1 MVKIKLIISI
11 LLVIFSCNAYSA
23 QKNIIIRDAEIEYFL
38 YKVILTV
45 SDGYFRNTQPFQPVL
60 ISNNEYNAFVTGSN
74 KIFINTGLINKS
86 KSINEIQGVLAHEIG
101 HLILNHSSSR
111 SINTSNLSKYSK
123 FATIAGI
130 ALSAGGKLDSN
141 SALGLI
147 LGTQDIAIKS
157 AFQFSRIQEQQADK
171 YALDTFRKKK
181 ISLTGLEN
189 LLLRLS
195 QREVSTNN
203 SVVGYYRSHPFS
215 KQRLEQLKKYKSSN
229 YISNKNNEDIYIN
242 NFNISLDYI
251 KNKIRAYGSD
261 PFEILNKKDNNNNN
275 NNNIFFTNYSR
286 IIAYK
291 KTGEYEPAIDTLK
304 VLQNKYPDYPFYYEL
319 AGDIYFSKGSY
330 NKSIREYK
338 KALNNLNEKYIY
350 ADDLIKFSLV
360 KSYLQT
366 NKAQDLEE
374 SIQILE
380 QMLHNSPKWKLLWRL
395 LAKSSGKLGQK
406 GITYIALAEESL
418 LKKNFIKAKKYVDLA
433 LKQKTITNS
442 YKLRGLDIL
451 SRIKTR

>member
-38 YKVILTV
+38 HKVILTV

-242 NFNISLDYI
+242 DFNISLDYI

-261 PFEILNKKDNNNNN
+261 PFEILNKKDNNNN
-275 NNNIFFTNYSR
+275 IFFANYSR

>member
-275 NNNIFFTNYSR
+275 IFFTNYSR

>member
-1 MVKIKLIISI
+1 MVKIKLIIPI

-23 QKNIIIRDAEIEYFL
+23 EKNIIIRDAEIEYFL

-261 PFEILNKKDNNNNN
+261 PFEILNKKDNNNN
-275 NNNIFFTNYSR
+275 IFFTNYSR

>member
-1 MVKIKLIISI
+1 VVKIKLIISI
-11 LLVIFSCNAYSA
+11 FLVIFSCNAYSA

-38 YKVILTV
+38 YKAILTV

-261 PFEILNKKDNNNNN
+261 PFEILNKKDNNNN
-275 NNNIFFTNYSR
+275 IFFANYSR

>member
-11 LLVIFSCNAYSA
+11 FLAIFSYNAYSA
-23 QKNIIIRDAEIEYFL
+23 QKNIIVRDAEIEHFL

-45 SDGYFRNTQPFQPVL
+45 SDGYFRNTQPFQPIL

-147 LGTQDIAIKS
+147 LGSQDIAIKS

-203 SVVGYYRSHPFS
+203 SVERYYRSHPFS
-215 KQRLEQLKKYKSSN
+215 KERLEQLKKYKSST
-229 YISNKNNEDIYIN
+229 YISNKKNENIYIN

-251 KNKIRAYGSD
+251 KNKIRAYESD
-261 PFEILNKKDNNNNN
+261 PFEILNKKDNND
-275 NNNIFFTNYSR
+275 ISFPNYSH

-291 KTGEYEPAIDTLK
+291 KTGEYESAIKTLK
-304 VLQNKYPDYPFYYEL
+304 ILQNKYHDYPFYHEL
-319 AGDIYFSKGSY
+319 AGDIYYSKGSY
-330 NKSIREYK
+330 DKSIREYK
-338 KALNNLNEKYIY
+338 KALNNLNEKNIY

-366 NKAQDLEE
+366 NKTEDLKEA
-374 SIQILE
+374 IQILE
-380 QMLHNSPKWKLLWRL
+380 QMLHNNPRWKLLWRL

-406 GITYIALAEESL
+406 GITYIALAEEAL

>member
-11 LLVIFSCNAYSA
+11 FLAIFSYNAYSA
-23 QKNIIIRDAEIEYFL
+23 QKNIIVRDAEIEHFL

-45 SDGYFRNTQPFQPVL
+45 SDGYFRNTQPFQPIL

-147 LGTQDIAIKS
+147 LGSQDIAIKS

-203 SVVGYYRSHPFS
+203 SVEKYYRSHPFS
-215 KQRLEQLKKYKSSN
+215 KERLEQLKKYKSSTN
-229 YISNKNNEDIYIN
+229 ISNKKNENIYIN

-251 KNKIRAYGSD
+251 KNKIRAYESD
-261 PFEILNKKDNNNNN
+261 PFEILNKKDNND
-275 NNNIFFTNYSR
+275 ISFPNYSH

-291 KTGEYEPAIDTLK
+291 KTGEYESAIKTLK
-304 VLQNKYPDYPFYYEL
+304 ILQNKYHDYPFYHEL
-319 AGDIYFSKGSY
+319 AGDIYYSKGSY
-330 NKSIREYK
+330 DKSIREYR
-338 KALNNLNEKYIY
+338 KALNNLNEKNIY

-366 NKAQDLEE
+366 NKTEDLKEA
-374 SIQILE
+374 IQILE
-380 QMLHNSPKWKLLWRL
+380 QMLHNNPRWKLLWRL

-406 GITYIALAEESL
+406 GITYIALAEEAL

-433 LKQKTITNS
+433 LKQKTITNF

>member
-1 MVKIKLIISI
+1 VVKIKLIISI
-11 LLVIFSCNAYSA
+11 FLAIFSYNAYSA
-23 QKNIIIRDAEIEYFL
+23 QKNIIVRDAEIEHFL

-45 SDGYFRNTQPFQPVL
+45 SDGYFRNTQPFQPIL

-147 LGTQDIAIKS
+147 LGSQDIAIKS

-203 SVVGYYRSHPFS
+203 SVERYYRSHPFS
-215 KQRLEQLKKYKSSN
+215 KERLEQLKKYKSST
-229 YISNKNNEDIYIN
+229 YISNKKNENIYIN

-251 KNKIRAYGSD
+251 KNKIRAYESD
-261 PFEILNKKDNNNNN
+261 PFEILNKKDNND
-275 NNNIFFTNYSR
+275 ISFPNYSH

-291 KTGEYEPAIDTLK
+291 KTGEYESAIKTLK
-304 VLQNKYPDYPFYYEL
+304 ILQNKYHDYPFYHEL
-319 AGDIYFSKGSY
+319 AGDIYYSKGSY
-330 NKSIREYK
+330 DKSIREYR
-338 KALNNLNEKYIY
+338 KALNNLNEKNIY

-366 NKAQDLEE
+366 NKTEDLKEA
-374 SIQILE
+374 IQILE
-380 QMLHNSPKWKLLWRL
+380 QMLHNNPRWKLLWRL

-406 GITYIALAEESL
+406 GITYIALAEEAL

>member
-147 LGTQDIAIKS
+147 LGSQDIAIKS

-261 PFEILNKKDNNNNN
+261 PFEILNKKDNNNN
-275 NNNIFFTNYSR
+275 IFFANYSR

>member
-1 MVKIKLIISI
+1 MVVKIKLIISI
-11 LLVIFSCNAYSA
+11 FLVIFSCNAYSA

-261 PFEILNKKDNNNNN
+261 PFEILNKKDNNNN
-275 NNNIFFTNYSR
+275 IFFANYSR

>member
-171 YALDTFRKKK
+171 FALDTFRKKK

-261 PFEILNKKDNNNNN
+261 PFEILNKKDNNNN
-275 NNNIFFTNYSR
+275 IFFANYSR

>member
-1 MVKIKLIISI
+1 VVKIKLIISI

-23 QKNIIIRDAEIEYFL
+23 EKNIIIRDAEIEYFL
-38 YKVILTV
+38 YKLILTV

-261 PFEILNKKDNNNNN
+261 PFEILNKKDNNNN
-275 NNNIFFTNYSR
+275 IFFANYSR

>member
-11 LLVIFSCNAYSA
+11 FLAIFSYNAYSA
-23 QKNIIIRDAEIEYFL
+23 QKNIIVRDAEIEHFL

-45 SDGYFRNTQPFQPVL
+45 SDGYFRNTQPFQPIL

-147 LGTQDIAIKS
+147 LGSQDIAIKS

-203 SVVGYYRSHPFS
+203 SVEKYYRSHPFS
-215 KQRLEQLKKYKSSN
+215 KERLEQLKKYKSST
-229 YISNKNNEDIYIN
+229 YISNKKNESIYIN

-251 KNKIRAYGSD
+251 KNKIRAYESD
-261 PFEILNKKDNNNNN
+261 PFEILNEKDNND
-275 NNNIFFTNYSR
+275 ISSPNYSH

-291 KTGEYEPAIDTLK
+291 KTGEYESAIKTLK
-304 VLQNKYPDYPFYYEL
+304 ILQNKYHDYPFYHEL
-319 AGDIYFSKGSY
+319 AGDIYYSKGSY
-330 NKSIREYK
+330 DKSIREYR
-338 KALNNLNEKYIY
+338 KALNNLNEKNIY

-366 NKAQDLEE
+366 NKTEDLKEA
-374 SIQILE
+374 IQILE
-380 QMLHNSPKWKLLWRL
+380 QMLHNNPTWKLLWRL

-406 GITYIALAEESL
+406 GITYIALAEEAL

-433 LKQKTITNS
+433 LKQKTITNF

>member
-11 LLVIFSCNAYSA
+11 FLVIFSCNAYSA

-130 ALSAGGKLDSN
+130 ALSVGRKLDSN

-261 PFEILNKKDNNNNN
+261 PFEILNKKDNNNN
-275 NNNIFFTNYSR
+275 IFFTNYSR

-304 VLQNKYPDYPFYYEL
+304 VLQNKYPDYPFYHEL

-380 QMLHNSPKWKLLWRL
+380 QMLHNSPKWRLLWRL

>member
-1 MVKIKLIISI
+1 VVKIKLIISI

-23 QKNIIIRDAEIEYFL
+23 EKNIIIRDAEIEYFL

-261 PFEILNKKDNNNNN
+261 PFEILNKKDNNNN
-275 NNNIFFTNYSR
+275 IFFTNYSR

>member
-11 LLVIFSCNAYSA
+11 FLVIFSCNAYSA

-261 PFEILNKKDNNNNN
+261 PFEILNKKNNNNT
-275 NNNIFFTNYSR
+275 FFANYSHV
-286 IIAYK
+286 IAYK

-304 VLQNKYPDYPFYYEL
+304 VLQNKYPDYPFYHEL

>member
-1 MVKIKLIISI
+1 VVKIKLIISI

-275 NNNIFFTNYSR
+275 IFFANYSR

-395 LAKSSGKLGQK
+395 LAKSSGKLGLK

>member
-1 MVKIKLIISI
+1 
-11 LLVIFSCNAYSA
+11 
-23 QKNIIIRDAEIEYFL
+23 
-38 YKVILTV
+38 LTV

-195 QREVSTNN
+195 QREVSKNN

-261 PFEILNKKDNNNNN
+261 PFEILNKKDNNNN
-275 NNNIFFTNYSR
+275 IFFANYSR

-395 LAKSSGKLGQK
+395 LAKASGKLGQK

>member
-242 NFNISLDYI
+242 DFNISLDYI

-261 PFEILNKKDNNNNN
+261 PFEILNKKNNS
-275 NNNIFFTNYSR
+275 NNIFFANYSR

-304 VLQNKYPDYPFYYEL
+304 VLQNKYPNYPFYYEL

-366 NKAQDLEE
+366 NKDQDLKEAM
-374 SIQILE
+374 QILE

>member
-11 LLVIFSCNAYSA
+11 FLVIFSCNAYSA

-130 ALSAGGKLDSN
+130 ALSVGRKLDSN

-229 YISNKNNEDIYIN
+229 YISNKNNEDIHIN
-242 NFNISLDYI
+242 DFNISLDYI

-261 PFEILNKKDNNNNN
+261 PFEILNKKDN

-304 VLQNKYPDYPFYYEL
+304 VLQNKYPDYPFYHEL

-380 QMLHNSPKWKLLWRL
+380 QMLHNSPKWRLLWRL

-442 YKLRGLDIL
+442 YKMRGLDIL

>member
-171 YALDTFRKKK
+171 FALDTFRKKK

-242 NFNISLDYI
+242 DFNISLDYI

-261 PFEILNKKDNNNNN
+261 PFEILNKKDN

>member
-23 QKNIIIRDAEIEYFL
+23 EKNIIIRDAEIEYFL

-242 NFNISLDYI
+242 DFNISLDYI

-261 PFEILNKKDNNNNN
+261 PFEILNKKDN

>member
-261 PFEILNKKDNNNNN
+261 PFEILNKKDNNNN
-275 NNNIFFTNYSR
+275 IFFANYSR

-366 NKAQDLEE
+366 NKAQDLKE

-451 SRIKTR
+451 SRIKTK

>member
-195 QREVSTNN
+195 QHEVSTNN

-261 PFEILNKKDNNNNN
+261 PFEILNKKDN

>member
-1 MVKIKLIISI
+1 
-11 LLVIFSCNAYSA
+11 
-23 QKNIIIRDAEIEYFL
+23 
-38 YKVILTV
+38 LTV
-45 SDGYFRNTQPFQPVL
+45 SDGYFRNKQPFQPVL

-242 NFNISLDYI
+242 DFNISLDYI

-261 PFEILNKKDNNNNN
+261 PFEILNKKDN

>member
-23 QKNIIIRDAEIEYFL
+23 EKNIIIRDAEIEYFL

-242 NFNISLDYI
+242 DFNISLDYI

-261 PFEILNKKDNNNNN
+261 PFEILNKKDNNNN
-275 NNNIFFTNYSR
+275 IFFANYSR

>member
-111 SINTSNLSKYSK
+111 SINTSNLAKYSK

-261 PFEILNKKDNNNNN
+261 PFEILNKKDNNNN
-275 NNNIFFTNYSR
+275 IFFANYSR

>member
-1 MVKIKLIISI
+1 MVKIKLIIPI

-23 QKNIIIRDAEIEYFL
+23 EKNIIIRDAEIEYFL

-45 SDGYFRNTQPFQPVL
+45 SDGYFRNTQLFQPVL

-147 LGTQDIAIKS
+147 LGTQDISIKS

-171 YALDTFRKKK
+171 FALDTFRKKK

-261 PFEILNKKDNNNNN
+261 PFEILNKKDNNNN
-275 NNNIFFTNYSR
+275 IFFANYSR

>member
-261 PFEILNKKDNNNNN
+261 PFEILNKKDNNNN
-275 NNNIFFTNYSR
+275 IFFANYSR

-338 KALNNLNEKYIY
+338 KALNNLNEKYMY

>member
-1 MVKIKLIISI
+1 VVKIKLIISI

-45 SDGYFRNTQPFQPVL
+45 SDGYFRNTQLFQPVL

-261 PFEILNKKDNNNNN
+261 PFEILNKKDNNNN
-275 NNNIFFTNYSR
+275 IFFANYSR

>member
-23 QKNIIIRDAEIEYFL
+23 EKNIIIRDAEIEYFL

-45 SDGYFRNTQPFQPVL
+45 SDGYFRNTQLFQPVL

-261 PFEILNKKDNNNNN
+261 PFEILNKKDNNNN
-275 NNNIFFTNYSR
+275 IFFTNYSR